1 MEDPSESLLQICS
14 LNESPTQEQSQ
25 NAMSDSRT
33 NSLSS
38 QDSGGGVGSNRNS
51 APFWSGRS
59 GSGNPLSFLQSM
71 NAAGAYGSFSNQTDL
86 SFLSSGGNFRP
97 NILDIDTY
105 EFYMFEIE
113 HDEAHDFDASP
124 NHFLRLFIDECDFNK
139 KYILILYINLKNS
152 SDYSTPIRKKLI
164 LDDFDCPIRAVYVR
178 IQSTLNRF
186 FNRISNIFFFFS
198 SLTPKCSISSICFI
212 INGII

>member
-25 NAMSDSRT
+25 NAMDSRS
-33 NSLSS
+33 NSLSN
-38 QDSGGGVGSNRNS
+38 QDSGGNRNS
-51 APFWSGRS
+51 APFWSGRGGGGGS
-59 GSGNPLSFLQSM
+59 GSGNPLSFLQSI
-71 NAAGAYGSFSNQTDL
+71 NAAGAYASFSNPNDL
-86 SFLSSGGNFRP
+86 SFLASGGVGNVGFRP

-113 HDEAHDFDASP
+113 HDEANDFDASP

-152 SDYSTPIRKKLI
+152 SDSTPIRKKII

-178 IQSTLNRF
+178 ID
-186 FNRISNIFFFFS
+186 FNYIEYQEKF
-198 SLTPKCSISSICFI
+198 LK
-212 INGII
+212 

>member
-14 LNESPTQEQSQ
+14 LNESPSTQEQSQ
-25 NAMSDSRT
+25 NGMADSRS

-38 QDSGGGVGSNRNS
+38 QDNGAGGGNR
-51 APFWSGRS
+51 PFWSGR
-59 GSGNPLSFLQSM
+59 GGGNGNPLSFLQSI
-71 NAAGAYGSFSNQTDL
+71 NAAGAYASFSNQNDL
-86 SFLSSGGNFRP
+86 SFLSSGGGGGGGGNFRP

-113 HDEAHDFDASP
+113 HDEANDFEASP

-152 SDYSTPIRKKLI
+152 SDSTPIRKKII

-178 IQSTLNRF
+178 ID
-186 FNRISNIFFFFS
+186 FNY
-198 SLTPKCSISSICFI
+198 
-212 INGII
+212 

>member
-38 QDSGGGVGSNRNS
+38 QDSGSGGNNRNS
-51 APFWSGRS
+51 APFWSGR
-59 GSGNPLSFLQSM
+59 GGGNPLSFLQSI
-71 NAAGAYGSFSNQTDL
+71 NTAGAYASFSNPNSDL
-86 SFLSSGGNFRP
+86 SFLSSGGSNFRP

-152 SDYSTPIRKKLI
+152 SDSTPIRKKII

-178 IQSTLNRF
+178 VQSTLHRF
-186 FNRISNIFFFFS
+186 Q
-198 SLTPKCSISSICFI
+198 
-212 INGII
+212 

>member
-14 LNESPTQEQSQ
+14 LNESPSTQEQSQ
-25 NAMSDSRT
+25 NGMADSRS

-38 QDSGGGVGSNRNS
+38 QDNGAGGGNR
-51 APFWSGRS
+51 PFWSGR
-59 GSGNPLSFLQSM
+59 GGGNGNPLSFLQSI
-71 NAAGAYGSFSNQTDL
+71 NAAGAYASFSNQNDL
-86 SFLSSGGNFRP
+86 SFLSSGGGGNFRP

-113 HDEAHDFDASP
+113 HDEANDFEASP

-152 SDYSTPIRKKLI
+152 SDSTPIRKKII

-178 IQSTLNRF
+178 ID
-186 FNRISNIFFFFS
+186 FNYIEYPRENS
-198 SLTPKCSISSICFI
+198 
-212 INGII
+212 